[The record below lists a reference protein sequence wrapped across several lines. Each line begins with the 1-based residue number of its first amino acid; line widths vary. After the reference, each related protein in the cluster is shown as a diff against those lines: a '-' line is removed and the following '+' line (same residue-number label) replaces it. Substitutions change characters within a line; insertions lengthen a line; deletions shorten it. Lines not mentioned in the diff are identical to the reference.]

1 MFGFTN
7 YEYFQADWQNSFM
20 FTINKFLTANL
31 NVDMRYDTSAMPLED
46 SKWHKFQL
54 KELISLGFTYTLSH

>member
-31 NVDMRYDTSAMPLED
+31 NVDMRYDTSAMSYLRIRNGIN
-46 SKWHKFQL
+46 FR
-54 KELISLGFTYTLSH
+54 